1 MRACVR
7 EECAYVPDIQ
17 QHDDE
22 EKHPEEPVHYDA
34 IPIAASLLR
43 YKREKCVYMCAY
55 VCVEYESG
63 T

>member
-1 MRACVR
+1 M
-7 EECAYVPDIQ
+7 YVPDIQ

-43 YKREKCVYMCAY
+43 YKREKCVYMC
-55 VCVEYESG
+55 VCVRGVYESG